1 MATRARIGLRLAGDA
16 ILSVYHHWDGYP
28 TWLGVHLRQNYTTRE
43 KIEELLDGGDI
54 SCIDSDTDWDRNEC
68 EPHVQYYNDRG
79 ENTEP
84 RLDLNDDDFFDN
96 NVEYAYIFDDG
107 EWLCY
112 DLHDAEPQLVDI
124 PLAIVTHEGVK

>member
-28 TWLGVHLRQNYTTRE
+28 NWLGVHLRQKYTTRE
-43 KIEELLDGGDI
+43 QVAELLDGGDI

-68 EPHVQYYNDRG
+68 EPHVNDG
-79 ENTEP
+79 
-84 RLDLNDDDFFDN
+84 DFFDN
-96 NVEYAYIFDDG
+96 NEEYAYIFDDG

-124 PLAIVTHEGVK
+124 PLAVVTHEGVK